1 LGYFVFKGDLFAV
14 KGGPNP
20 GPRQALLPAA
30 GNVAVHVA
38 ISSDRVITIQ
48 NRNFLC
54 ELVWDKFYI
63 KIDDF
68 MEIYNLYPNYF
79 DA

>member
-1 LGYFVFKGDLFAV
+1 MLSTVLGYLVFKGDLFAV
-14 KGGPNP
+14 KVGPNP
-20 GPRQALLPAA
+20 SPRQALLPAA

-38 ISSDRVITIQ
+38 ISSGRVITIQ

-68 MEIYNLYPNYF
+68 VEIY
-79 DA
+79 

>member
-1 LGYFVFKGDLFAV
+1 MLSTVLGYLVFKGDLFAV
-14 KGGPNP
+14 KVGLNP
-20 GPRQALLPAA
+20 SPRQALLPAA

-38 ISSDRVITIQ
+38 ISSGRVITIQ

-54 ELVWDKFYI
+54 ELVSDKFYI

-68 MEIYNLYPNYF
+68 VEIY
-79 DA
+79 